1 MRRIT
6 SSCTEAGRLIIDA
19 EQVQPLRMENDRVF
33 SIVAVSLGLFSAALV
48 VTALLVDQGR
58 PRNGRVAV

>member
-19 EQVQPLRMENDRVF
+19 EHVQPSRMENDRVF
-33 SIVAVSLGLFSAALV
+33 SIVVVSLGLFSAALV
-48 VTALLVDQGR
+48 VTALLVD
-58 PRNGRVAV
+58 

>member
-1 MRRIT
+1 M
-6 SSCTEAGRLIIDA
+6 EAGRLIIDA

-33 SIVAVSLGLFSAALV
+33 SIVAVSLGFLV